1 MIATV
6 NAESK
11 DLLLNLEFNE
21 FELELKKYAK
31 EFNVPII
38 QDAGLALLEEVIAL
52 LKPKN
57 ILEIG
62 TAIGYSALRMN
73 KVCNSN
79 VYTIERNQDMYNK
92 AIENITKASKNDS
105 IHIIFKDALEA
116 YSEVSNVKFDLIFID
131 AAKAQYKKFFDIYS
145 PLLNE
150 GGAIVCDNMLFHG
163 LVESDDYMNQSRSV
177 RGLIRK
183 LKAFHEDLLNNKDY
197 KTSLFDIG
205 DGISISVK
213 K

>member
-1 MIATV
+1 M
-6 NAESK
+6 SWK
-11 DLLLNLEFNE
+11 
-21 FELELKKYAK
+21 
-31 EFNVPII
+31 
-38 QDAGLALLEEVIAL
+38 
-52 LKPKN
+52 
-57 ILEIG
+57 
-62 TAIGYSALRMN
+62 
-73 KVCNSN
+73 
-79 VYTIERNQDMYNK
+79 
-92 AIENITKASKNDS
+92 
-105 IHIIFKDALEA
+105 
-116 YSEVSNVKFDLIFID
+116 
-131 AAKAQYKKFFDIYS
+131 KKFFDIYS
-145 PLLNE
+145 PLLNK